1 MIFTIN
7 SLYIKYKRKIQR
19 ECTKLDNKIDR
30 DKAYELLLK
39 YNKKE
44 SLIKHALAVEASMRK
59 LAEVKGADP
68 DVWGLVGLLH
78 DLDYDM
84 YPEQHCK
91 KTKEILTENGYPE
104 EIIRAVMCHGYGICT
119 DEEPITDMEK
129 AIYAVDELTGL
140 ITAAVLVRPSKSIE
154 DLEVKSVKKKWKD
167 KTFAAGVNRE
177 VIQKGTDML
186 GMELSELMQ
195 YTIDGMKSVAAE
207 IGLAG

>member
-1 MIFTIN
+1 MRM
-7 SLYIKYKRKIQR
+7 KRQR
-19 ECTKLDNKIDR
+19 ECTKLENKIDR
-30 DKAYELLLK
+30 AKAYELLLK
-39 YNKKE
+39 HNKKE
-44 SLIKHALAVEASMRK
+44 SLINHALAVEASMRK
-59 LAEVKGADP
+59 LTEVKGGDP
-68 DVWGLVGLLH
+68 DIWGVVGLLH

-119 DEEPITDMEK
+119 DEEPVTDMEK

-167 KTFAAGVNRE
+167 KTFAAGANRE
-177 VIQKGTDML
+177 VIQKGADML
-186 GMELSELMQ
+186 GMELSDLMQ
-195 YTIDGMKSVAAE
+195 YTIDGMKNVATE